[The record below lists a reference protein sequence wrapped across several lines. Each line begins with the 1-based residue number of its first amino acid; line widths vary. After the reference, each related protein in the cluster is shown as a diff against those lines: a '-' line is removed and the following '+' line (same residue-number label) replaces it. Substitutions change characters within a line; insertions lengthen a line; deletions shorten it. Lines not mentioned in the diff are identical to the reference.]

1 MLLSCSLNRI
11 GDTPLLRL
19 RGVEGVESLRAEL
32 YAKLEYCNPSN
43 SVKDRVALS
52 MIESA
57 ESQGLLSKG
66 GTVVE
71 ATSGNTGIGLAYICA
86 LKGYS
91 FIAVMPDTA
100 SRERRALMSAYG
112 AKIILTDGE
121 GGMQAAV
128 EIARQIA
135 KEQNAYYPD
144 QFSNPAN
151 PMAHYTAT
159 GVEINRDLPSVDIFV
174 AGVGSGGTISGA
186 GRYLKEKNPNLLV
199 VGVEPSRSPFLTK
212 GKVGRHKIEGI
223 GAGFLP
229 KTLDRSVLD
238 EVLCVEDNEAYRYAH
253 AAARLDGALVGI
265 SSGAALCAG
274 VRLAKRMENIGKKIV
289 MIFPDGG
296 DRYLSTELFN
306 EGGAQC

>member
-1 MLLSCSLNRI
+1 
-11 GDTPLLRL
+11 
-19 RGVEGVESLRAEL
+19 
-32 YAKLEYCNPSN
+32 
-43 SVKDRVALS
+43 
-52 MIESA
+52 
-57 ESQGLLSKG
+57 
-66 GTVVE
+66 
-71 ATSGNTGIGLAYICA
+71 
-86 LKGYS
+86 
-91 FIAVMPDTA
+91 
-100 SRERRALMSAYG
+100 
-112 AKIILTDGE
+112 
-121 GGMQAAV
+121 
-128 EIARQIA
+128 
-135 KEQNAYYPD
+135 
-144 QFSNPAN
+144 
-151 PMAHYTAT
+151 MAHYTAT

-265 SSGAALCAG
+265 SSGAVLCAG
-274 VRLAKRMENIGKKIV
+274 VRLAKRTENIGKKIV

-296 DRYLSTELFN
+296 DRYLSTKLFN